1 MVGKNKVVD
10 DYYSNIPKSESDK
23 KDKNEKSKVSV
34 KKKIVIKKTNSPEEK
49 LDKKEP
55 KTKKSDFKVAKKTE
69 SKAKDSEKSLKEEKT
84 PKKQIIQKI
93 TVIKKEDLPAKKAT
107 SRKNNKN
114 FENKKQEKEEVRKVT
129 VVKKEDQ
136 KPKIR
141 NSSEKQS
148 FSSPKVFEWQR
159 ENNFKNNKFKWK
171 KDWDKN
177 FSDDNFKNSKN
188 KSQKFSKTRWKISF
202 IDNDEVTFSRSKNSK
217 VNKKEEKKVED
228 IKQNLTS
235 KKWESVVIWD
245 FIAVKELSEKIWVP
259 FPKLIA
265 EFMKNG
271 MMVNINSKVDFETAF
286 LVAEAFE
293 VKLERDN
300 SSWVSAEDIFHWDIS
315 NFLSEDDTSKLVSRP
330 PVISIMWHVDHW
342 KTSLL
347 DYIRKAKVAA
357 WEAGW
362 ITQSIWAYQ
371 VELKTWAITF
381 LDTPGHEAFTVM
393 RARWAKSTDIAILV
407 VAADEWVKP
416 QTIESINHA
425 KEADI
430 PVIVAINKMD
440 KEWANPEHVKWQLA
454 EHWLVA
460 EEWGWNTPMVP
471 VSAHSWFWIDDLL
484 EMILL
489 VSEMKELKANPD
501 RAWIATVIES
511 HLDNNL
517 WPVATVLVNTWTI
530 NSWDNIVCSDSF
542 WKVKILRNYSNQKV
556 KFSKPWS
563 PALIVWLDKVVEW
576 WDILQVVA
584 SPDMARTKAIEFKT
598 ILEKQKKSGSSG
610 LDLLMSR
617 IKAWNLK
624 QLKIIVK
631 ADTNGSLEAIKA
643 ALLKLSTPETTVT
656 IIHSWVWAISESD
669 ILMGKWSEAI
679 LIWFHVWV
687 LPNAKKVL
695 DDSWVEFISSEII
708 YHITERIE
716 KIVTWMLDPKEVE
729 TVLWKAKVWW
739 VFFTEKKFMIVWL
752 VVWPDN
758 KIEASSKIRVFRKK
772 KYIWAWVVWSL
783 KQWTLEVKEVEWPTE
798 CWIKFEWNISLEI
811 GDELEFY
818 KIEIQK

>member
-1 MVGKNKVVD
+1 MAGKKIVD
-10 DYYSNIPKSESDK
+10 DYYSNIPKNTED
-23 KDKNEKSKVSV
+23 NAEKSSKDAKA
-34 KKKIVIKKTNSPEEK
+34 KKKIVIKKQNNADEK
-49 LDKKEP
+49 TVKVEKKP
-55 KTKKSDFKVAKKTE
+55 VLKDAKKSEKTE
-69 SKAKDSEKSLKEEKT
+69 KVEKT
-84 PKKQIIQKI
+84 ENKNPGKKQIIQKI
-93 TVIKKEDLPAKKAT
+93 TVVKKEDLPKKAP
-107 SRKNNKN
+107 RFNKT
-114 FENKKQEKEEVRKVT
+114 ENKK
-129 VVKKEDQ
+129 
-136 KPKIR
+136 
-141 NSSEKQS
+141 SEKIEKKS
-148 FSSPKVFEWQR
+148 ENKKVEVI
-159 ENNFKNNKFKWK
+159 K
-171 KDWDKN
+171 KADRN
-177 FSDDNFKNSKN
+177 FSDKKNSKSSN
-188 KSQKFSKTRWKISF
+188 ENFSKNTSENSFEKSKTENKTFWKKF
-202 IDNDEVTFSRSKNSK
+202 DNKKTFSKSEEENSKKSKNSLKGKNEKSRGKFRFDDEEVTFTRSKTAK
-217 VNKKEEKKVED
+217 THKKEEKKVED

-235 KKWESVVIWD
+235 KKWESVVISD
-245 FIAVKELSEKIWVP
+245 FIPVKELSEKIWVA

-265 EFMKNG
+265 EFMKNW

-286 LVAEAFE
+286 LVAEAFD

-300 SSWVSAEDIFHWDIS
+300 STWVSAEDIFHWDIS
-315 NFLSEDDTSKLVSRP
+315 SFLQEDDTSKLQSRP
-330 PVISIMWHVDHW
+330 PVISIMGHVDHW

-371 VELKTWAITF
+371 VELKSWAITF

-440 KEWANPEHVKWQLA
+440 KEWANPDHVKGQLA

-460 EEWGWNTPMVP
+460 EEWGGNTPMVP
-471 VSAHSWFWIDDLL
+471 VSAHTWFGIDDLL
-484 EMILL
+484 ETILL
-489 VSEMKELKANPD
+489 LAEMQELKANPD
-501 RAWIATVIES
+501 RSWVATVIES

-542 WKVKILRNYSNQKV
+542 WKVKILRNYASQKV
-556 KFSKPWS
+556 KFSLPWS
-563 PALIVWLDKVVEW
+563 PALIVWLDKVVEG

-584 SPDMARTKAIEFKT
+584 SADIARTKAIEFKT
-598 ILEKQKKSGSSG
+598 ILEKQKKAGSSG

-643 ALLKLSTPETTVT
+643 ALLKLSTPETSVT

-669 ILMGKWSEAI
+669 ILMGKWSQAI

-687 LPNAKKVL
+687 LPNAKSVL
-695 DDSWVEFISSEII
+695 EDSWVEFISSEII

-729 TVLWKAKVWW
+729 TILWKAKVGW
-739 VFFTEKKFMIVWL
+739 VFFTEKNFMIVWL

-758 KIEASSKIRVFRKK
+758 KIEAWAKIRVFRKK
-772 KYIWAWVVWSL
+772 KYLWGWSLGSL
-783 KQWTLEVKEVEWPTE
+783 KQWTLEVKMVEWPTE
-798 CWIKFEWNISLEI
+798 CWIKFDWSLKLEI
-811 GDELEFY
+811 WDELEFY